1 MFYGFADI
9 MYVLYV
15 GGSINDNDLDMVIA
29 NVGSI
34 CHEVMYEYDL
44 AIYFIMLWQ
53 LLYYPI
59 FVLLFQ

>member
-1 MFYGFADI
+1 

>member
-1 MFYGFADI
+1 

-34 CHEVMYEYDL
+34 HEVMYEYDL